1 MPEIVPLDAGGPS
14 VRGLAVRLR
23 WSDRGVFRIPRL
35 VAGWAI
41 GLAAFW
47 AAIWI
52 ILSMG
57 GVR

>member
-1 MPEIVPLDAGGPS
+1 MPEIVPLDARGPS
-14 VRGLAVRLR
+14 VRG
-23 WSDRGVFRIPRL
+23 VFRVARL
-35 VAGWAI
+35 VVGWAV

-52 ILSMG
+52 ILSVG

>member
-1 MPEIVPLDAGGPS
+1 MLEIVPLDAGGPG
-14 VRGLAVRLR
+14 VRGLAVRLLR
-23 WSDRGVFRIPRL
+23 SDRGVFRIPRL
-35 VAGWAI
+35 VAGWAV

-52 ILSMG
+52 ILSVG

>member
-1 MPEIVPLDAGGPS
+1 MPEIVPLDAGSPS

-23 WSDRGVFRIPRL
+23 RSDRRVFRIPRL
-35 VAGWAI
+35 VAGWAV

-52 ILSMG
+52 ILSVG

>member
-1 MPEIVPLDAGGPS
+1 MPEIIPLNGSSPT
-14 VRGLAVRLR
+14 VRDLAVRLR

-35 VAGWAI
+35 VAGWAV

-52 ILSMG
+52 ILSVG

>member
-14 VRGLAVRLR
+14 VRG
-23 WSDRGVFRIPRL
+23 VFRIARL
-35 VAGWAI
+35 VAGWAV

-47 AAIWI
+47 AAIWV
-52 ILSMG
+52 ILSVG

>member
-1 MPEIVPLDAGGPS
+1 MPEIVPLHGSAPT
-14 VRGLAVRLR
+14 VRDLAVRLR
-23 WSDRGVFRIPRL
+23 WSDRGVFRIPRQL
-35 VAGWAI
+35 AAWAV

-52 ILSMG
+52 ILSVG